1 MDNIIGTVT
10 TLLIFLCQFQGSQHL
25 KLSGPQVSR
34 GNAEKVRLDCSAD
47 SGDSMEHGV
56 HWFRQRKNVKNPEAI
71 VYLNVVRRSSYQI
84 DQGES
89 KRFIADKSGSS
100 FTLTIDSF
108 QDKDQGTYYCMVI
121 KNSALTFSPGHKL
134 LYPEAITTKPPP
146 ATTTQSPPATSA
158 KDSKSEDDCS
168 CKSGKK
174 DPTDKETEIWKIDCN
189 MNIWAPLAG
198 LCGFLLICLL
208 VTTIMLCCRTR
219 RRRCR
224 CKHRPLDE
232 NNGQMN
238 LMNKYKK

>member
-25 KLSGPQVSR
+25 RLSGPQVLKVN
-34 GNAEKVRLDCSAD
+34 GEKVRLECSAD
-47 SGDSMEHGV
+47 PGDSMDHGV
-56 HWFRQRKNVKNPEAI
+56 HWFRQRKNEKNPEAI
-71 VYLNVVRRSSYQI
+71 VYLSVVKKSSYQI
-84 DQGES
+84 AQTEIS
-89 KRFIADKSGSS
+89 RFIADKPGNS

-121 KNSALTFSPGHKL
+121 KNSALTFSTGHRL
-134 LYPEAITTKPPP
+134 LYPEATAKPTTTKPAPV
-146 ATTTQSPPATSA
+146 TSA
-158 KDSKSEDDCS
+158 KESKPEDDCS
-168 CKSGKK
+168 CNSGKK

-198 LCGFLLICLL
+198 LCGFLFICLL

-232 NNGQMN
+232 KNGQMN